1 MFNIKQFMAGL
12 VLVLALN
19 SEAHAVLIN
28 FDDQA
33 VAGVQAAAGNLYSAQ
48 GITFSSGNMSPD
60 LNAAIAVGN
69 IFTLT
74 GIQNE
79 FVLINNANAVSNP
92 NFAGARSLGLQDTL
106 MAFSSPISSLS
117 LHSDDTGESAQIIRL
132 LSLLATGNPNEYQV
146 LAFDEKFDNAVAEPG
161 NLLSLNV
168 PAGFSYA
175 LFQVT
180 TEQEGFDDV
189 SFAFRQEPGAG
200 VIPEP
205 STLSLLGLGV
215 IGLLRRKKIS

>member
-1 MFNIKQFMAGL
+1 MFNVKRLMVGL
-12 VLVLALN
+12 FFVLVLN
-19 SEAHAVLIN
+19 SEAHAVLID

-33 VAGVQAAAGNLYSAQ
+33 VAGVQAAAGNLYRAQ

-74 GIQNE
+74 GIQDE

-117 LHSDDTGESAQIIRL
+117 LHSDDTVESSQIIRL

-146 LAFDEKFDNAVAEPG
+146 LAFDEKFDSAVAEPG

-189 SFAFRQEPGAG
+189 SFTFLENGGGG
-200 VIPEP
+200 VVPEP
-205 STLSLLGLGV
+205 ASVLLMGGGLVGAF
-215 IGLLRRKKIS
+215 LRRKKG